1 MASLSLICYNNSNMF
16 RSSFTP
22 RHQRSWKNISAIATM
37 IKLHSGCMASHVVS
51 SQMLPNMATIAT
63 RW

>member
-22 RHQRSWKNISAIATM
+22 SPSAELE
-37 IKLHSGCMASHVVS
+37 KYLGHSYDDQVA
-51 SQMLPNMATIAT
+51 
-63 RW
+63 